1 MRKFAYTIALAL
13 TLLAAPALAGD
24 GGSLGIAQA
33 AAVEHKTCTSF
44 EDALAKLKTQINV
57 TYSVKLT
64 KAQSAVVLA
73 DYNNETG
80 QGVDADVLY
89 VIKAKPEDSESE
101 RVGVAFTLHGCM
113 LGISVVNP
121 SHLDELL
128 GRGA

>member
-13 TLLAAPALAGD
+13 TLLATPALAGD
-24 GGSLGIAQA
+24 GG
-33 AAVEHKTCTSF
+33 EHKTCTSF
-44 EDALAKLKTQINV
+44 KDALAKLKTQINV
-57 TYSVKLT
+57 TYSVELT

-101 RVGVAFTLHGCM
+101 RVGVVFTLHGCM

>member
-1 MRKFAYTIALAL
+1 MRKFAYTIALTL
-13 TLLAAPALAGD
+13 TLLATPALAGD
-24 GGSLGIAQA
+24 GGSVMVP

-44 EDALAKLKTQINV
+44 KDALAKLKTQTNV

>member
-1 MRKFAYTIALAL
+1 MRKLAYTIALAL
-13 TLLAAPALAGD
+13 TLLATPALAGD
-24 GGSLGIAQA
+24 GGSVMVPAV
-33 AAVEHKTCTSF
+33 VEHKTCTSF
-44 EDALAKLKTQINV
+44 KDALAKLKTQINV

-128 GRGA
+128 SRGA

>member
-13 TLLAAPALAGD
+13 TILAAPALAGD
-24 GGSLGIAQA
+24 GCSVMVP
-33 AAVEHKTCTSF
+33 AAVEHKTCTSYK
-44 EDALAKLKTQINV
+44 DALAKLKTQTNV